1 MDTPGILAPEAKA
14 RHRVPSTVAV
24 DPEKAASEVDLLGV
38 VVDAKDKF
46 RRNTLSK
53 TVTKILH
60 LHRNTPSILILNKVD
75 GVLNKRSLLNT
86 VASLTN
92 KQLESQPI
100 PILTNRKTHHLT
112 KEKQQQKYIDSVIE
126 KYKASKEGAVNEG
139 QGHIESDGRNN
150 VRRTEHEGEGTEE
163 LSPDEEWQS
172 FVKKLENC
180 PESAINTTGWSNFQE
195 VFIVSALKDD
205 NVDDLRDY
213 ILSCAKPGDWEYH
226 SSIIT
231 SESPYK
237 LAENIVWEK
246 MMDYVEF
253 PVYELHP
260 KINNWEWDQNFDQL
274 DISMEIKCPN
284 KFIQAEVVK
293 KVPTI
298 VETAR
303 AELRNLF
310 KYNVNL
316 NLRVN
321 VKK

>member
-1 MDTPGILAPEAKA
+1 MRAKYGIQGGRLGCPRAQSSPNMKAQIWDTWRLSVSSSDSGKKA
-14 RHRVPSTVAV
+14 
-24 DPEKAASEVDLLGV
+24 DLGDI
-38 VVDAKDKF
+38 VVDTDQHALDDF
-46 RRNTLSK
+46 LQEEDT
-53 TVTKILH
+53 
-60 LHRNTPSILILNKVD
+60 TPSVEAGLSSEDVEVEVEYYEDDLW
-75 GVLNKRSLLNT
+75 
-86 VASLTN
+86 ASLGD
-92 KQLESQPI
+92 QEPYS
-100 PILTNRKTHHLT
+100 
-112 KEKQQQKYIDSVIE
+112 DSE
-126 KYKASKEGAVNEG
+126 
-139 QGHIESDGRNN
+139 D
-150 VRRTEHEGEGTEE
+150 
-163 LSPDEEWQS
+163 
-172 FVKKLENC
+172 
-180 PESAINTTGWSNFQE
+180 
-195 VFIVSALKDD
+195 
-205 NVDDLRDY
+205 DY

-246 MMDYVEF
+246 MMDFVEF